1 MNLSRIRPLALAAA
15 AFTYTLCGFQVVLA
29 DDTEIYVPKDLPA
42 DQQVRPNILFVLDS
56 SGSMTATVPGSGRKN
71 RNQVMHEVVG
81 GLVDSLKSGAN
92 VNIGFMRYGGWTY
105 NRYNVGSSWWPKYEY
120 AWGSNNEHGGHVIYP
135 ITHLSSDAVAIQ
147 MKDIV
152 KGVNTSD
159 WTPLL
164 ETYYEA
170 FLYLTGQAPHFSGK
184 PDNHRNH
191 SASIKNGKFNSPINH
206 SCQKSHI
213 IYITD
218 GEPTMDV
225 DANKLVND
233 LVKNKSYT
241 KQCKV
246 GDDGA
251 CLSQLA
257 AYMAN
262 EDMALQGGRNKK
274 PFDDG
279 DGRKQT
285 ITSHFVGFAIDAPF
299 LQEAAIAG
307 GGQYLT
313 SDNASGLTDA
323 LQAIVVDITAENST
337 FVAPSVAVSAYN
349 NLGFRNELY
358 YALFRPAEGTNWP
371 GNVKKYKLKTED
383 NNGNAIDPIIV
394 DRVNNSAID
403 NETGF
408 FKDSASSFWNT
419 VVDGADIAKGGA
431 AEKLKDRNDRKIYT
445 WYGNDRVAGA
455 AVGADSLKAFVNN
468 DSLITNTMLDATS
481 SSRADIVKWINKNT
495 GRMGDIL
502 HNEPRLVAYETEED
516 LARAETANSK
526 EKLVMFVGSNEG
538 FIHAIDPSTGVELYS
553 FIPKELLHIP
563 SKYLANNKGYSNK
576 AYGMDGLMG
585 VWTEYGDTIDNSKKA
600 KKVNL
605 YAGMRRG
612 GSNYYALDVT
622 EKTNPKLKWVIKGA
636 YNNTKEITP
645 GFENLGLTFSA
656 PKLADINVSGK
667 KTKVL
672 IFTGGYDKKHDE
684 IGSNIPR
691 NDTLGNSLY
700 IVNADTGQLL
710 WRVSGDN
717 DSKADKKISA
727 MTNSMPASPT
737 LVDYNNDGLTD
748 IIYAADLRG
757 QIFRFDIKNDTNE
770 SLEAAITGVQ
780 LAKLGGENVS
790 SNRRFFNSPDVALI
804 RDRGQPEA
812 YFTVSLGSG
821 FRESPLNQQTDD
833 RFYMIRDK
841 FTSRA
846 RPSNTPILTEADLTD
861 VTATKQGTN
870 SAAIYAEIDKLEAK
884 IKQLNAKLREAQDDY
899 EQHKETIGYTAAYD
913 AYLELY
919 NKKNQL
925 QKEIDQ
931 LSNKPYG
938 LYDPARAEDG
948 TPYNAIF
955 LEEHVAEVQAQSQLQ
970 TILVEAQKA
979 LRKLQYDP
987 STNNLA
993 PDLAN
998 LYAGLLATQSA
1009 TKTQADRFVEQENF
1023 LLKGNLAPKWT
1034 HELVEATKDMYQV
1047 PIDENSG
1054 DFSDYNNLFIDY
1066 INNSRES
1073 YKASTEYTSRQILN
1087 QNQSSVVAL
1096 LKQLTTADYV
1106 EVPDLLDELN
1116 EMLTANAG
1124 VAPESGDID
1133 VLLAL
1138 DEAGKQ
1144 QVLTDKMTNYTST
1157 ANLLA
1162 QKRLEFTAVH
1172 TQMQAA
1178 LEHADNIALQKGNFK
1193 AKQDAIDAAY
1203 AAASDSQTG
1212 ISAIRTAIN
1221 TEYAKLEIIDGTV
1234 LSAQLE
1240 SLKTSAGFYLRLP
1253 RGEKVLSNSIS
1264 YRGTVLFN
1272 TFSPRGKT
1280 ISVCGSDVGTGK
1292 AYALSLRDSKG
1303 MFSETINGT
1312 EYPIRS
1318 IELKRSGIPPAPAIV
1333 FTEKKAIAITGTEI
1347 LDLDSGAPLTPTH
1360 WREK

>member
-42 DQQVRPNILFVLDS
+42 DQQVRPNILFVLDT
-56 SGSMTATVPGSGRKN
+56 SGSMTTQVTNRPKKN
-71 RNQVMHEVVG
+71 RNDVLHDVVH
-81 GLVDSLKSGAN
+81 GLIDDLKDKN
-92 VNIGFMRYGGWTY
+92 VNIGFMRYHG
-105 NRYNVGSSWWPKYEY
+105 N
-120 AWGSNNEHGGHVIYP
+120 HGGAV
-135 ITHLSSDAVAIQ
+135 TQAVQHLTPNNSKA
-147 MKDIV
+147 MKDLI
-152 KGVNTSD
+152 SD
-159 WTPLL
+159 KIIASGNTPLL

-170 FLYLTGQAPHFSGK
+170 YRYIAGLK
-184 PDNHRNH
+184 PDWGISQ
-191 SASIKNGKFNSPINH
+191 SANREGTDLNALQGNQNLKSYKNWVYKSPIEH
-206 SCQKSHI
+206 SCQKTHI
-213 IYITD
+213 VYITD
-218 GEPTMDV
+218 GAPTQDV
-225 DANKLVND
+225 GSNADVKKLINGARD
-233 LVKNKSYT
+233 PQGNLTNT
-241 KQCKV
+241 KYAASTCGGGQ
-246 GDDGA
+246 GE
-251 CLSQLA
+251 CLPHLA
-257 AYMAN
+257 EYMAN
-262 EDMALQGGRNKK
+262 QDMGAEAGGGKS
-274 PFDDG
+274 FDDPSN
-279 DGRKQT
+279 RKQT
-285 ITSHFVGFAIDAPF
+285 VTSHFIGFALNLP
-299 LQEAAIAG
+299 LLKNAAEAG
-307 GGQYLT
+307 GGHYFT
-313 SDNASGLTDA
+313 SDNASQLTEA
-323 LQAIVVDITAENST
+323 LQSIIVDITAENST

-403 NETGF
+403 DETGF

-431 AEKLKDRNDRKIYT
+431 AEKLKGRNDRKIYT
-445 WYGNDRVAGA
+445 WYGSDRVAGA

-468 DSLITNTMLDATS
+468 GSLITNTMLDATS
-481 SSRADIVKWINKNT
+481 SSRTDIVKWITENT

-516 LARAETANSK
+516 LARAKTASSK

-585 VWTEYGDTIDNSKKA
+585 VWTEYGDTVDNSKKA

-636 YNNTKEITP
+636 YNDTKEITP

-667 KTKVL
+667 NTKVL

-717 DSKADKKISA
+717 DSKADRIMSA
-727 MTNSMPASPT
+727 MTNSIPASPT

-757 QIFRFDIKNDTNE
+757 QIFRFDIKNDTTA
-770 SLEAAITGVQ
+770 SLKEAITGVQ

-804 RDRGQPEA
+804 RDRGQEA

-841 FTSRA
+841 FTSGA
-846 RPSNTPILTEADLTD
+846 RPSNTPPLTEADLTD
-861 VTATKQGTN
+861 VTATKKGTD

-884 IKQLNAKLREAQDDY
+884 IKQLNANLRVAQDDY
-899 EQHKETIGYTAAYD
+899 EQHKKTIGYTAAYD

-931 LSNKPYG
+931 LINKPYG

-955 LEEHVAEVQAQSQLQ
+955 LEDHVAEVQAQSQLQ

-987 STNNLA
+987 NTNNMA
-993 PDLAN
+993 PDLAD

-1034 HELVEATKDMYQV
+1034 PELIEATKNMYQV
-1047 PIDENSG
+1047 PFDENSG
-1054 DFSDYNNLFIDY
+1054 DFTDNNDLFIEY

-1073 YKASTEYTSRQILN
+1073 YKTSPVYTSRQILN
-1087 QNQSSVVAL
+1087 QNQSSIVAL

-1106 EVPDLLDELN
+1106 EVPNLLDELN

-1124 VAPESGDID
+1124 VAHESGDID

>member
-1 MNLSRIRPLALAAA
+1 MNLSRMRPLALAAA
-15 AFTYTLCGFQVVLA
+15 AFVYTLCGIQVAIA

-56 SGSMTATVPGSGRKN
+56 SGSMTATVPGSGSKN

-92 VNIGFMRYGGWTY
+92 VNIGFMRYGGWTKNLY
-105 NRYNVGSSWWPKYEY
+105 VVWTGWTYYYYSD
-120 AWGSNNEHGGHVIYP
+120 WGSNNEHGGHVIYP
-135 ITHLSSDAVAIQ
+135 ITHLSSEAVAIQ
-147 MKDIV
+147 MKNIV
-152 KGVNTSD
+152 NSVDTSD

-170 FLYLTGQAPHFSGK
+170 FLYLTGQAPHFSGI
-184 PDNHRNH
+184 PTNHRND
-191 SASIKNGKFNSPINH
+191 SASIENGKFISPINH
-206 SCQKSHI
+206 SCQKTHI

-218 GEPTMDV
+218 GEPTRDV
-225 DANKLVND
+225 DANKIIND
-233 LVKNKSYT
+233 LVRNKSYT
-241 KQCKV
+241 KQCEE

-285 ITSHFVGFAIDAPF
+285 ITSHFVGFAIDKPF
-299 LQEAAIAG
+299 LQEAATAG

-323 LQAIVVDITAENST
+323 LQAIVVDIAAENST

-383 NNGNAIDPIIV
+383 NNGDAIDPIIV

-419 VVDGADIAKGGA
+419 VIDGADIAKGGA
-431 AEKLKDRNDRKIYT
+431 AEKLKGRNDRKIYT
-445 WYGNDRVAGA
+445 WYGSDRVAGA
-455 AVGADSLKAFVNN
+455 AVGADSLKAFVDNS
-468 DSLITNTMLDATS
+468 SLINNTMLDATS
-481 SSRADIVKWINKNT
+481 SSRTDIVKWVTENT

-516 LARAETANSK
+516 LARAKTTNSK

-563 SKYLANNKGYSNK
+563 SKYLANSKGYSNK

-585 VWTEYGDTIDNSKKA
+585 VWTEYGDTVDNSKKA

-622 EKTNPKLKWVIKGA
+622 EKANPKLKWVVKGA
-636 YNNTKEITP
+636 YNDTKEITP

-710 WRVSGDN
+710 WRVSGNN
-717 DSKADKKISA
+717 DLKADVKIAA

-748 IIYAADLRG
+748 IVYVADLRG
-757 QIFRFDIKNDTNE
+757 QIFRFDIKNNTNE
-770 SLEAAITGVQ
+770 NLKDAITGVQ
-780 LAKLGGENVS
+780 LAKLGGEDVA

-804 RDRGQPEA
+804 RDRGQEA

-833 RFYMIRDK
+833 RFYMVRDK
-841 FTSRA
+841 FTSGA
-846 RPSNTPILTEADLTD
+846 RPNNTPPLSEADLTD
-861 VTATKQGTN
+861 VTATKKETD
-870 SAAIYAEIDKLEAK
+870 SAAIYTEIDKLEAK
-884 IKQLNAKLREAQDDY
+884 IKQLNAKLKEVQDDY
-899 EQHKETIGYTAAYD
+899 EQHKKNIGYTAAYD

-938 LYDPARAEDG
+938 LYDPTRAEDG

-955 LEEHVAEVQAQSQLQ
+955 LEDHVTEVQAQSQLQ

-987 STNNLA
+987 NTNDLA
-993 PDLAN
+993 PYLAD

-1009 TKTQADRFVEQENF
+1009 TKTQSDRFVEQENF

-1034 HELVEATKDMYQV
+1034 PELIEATKNMYQV
-1047 PIDENSG
+1047 PFDESSG
-1054 DFSDYNNLFIDY
+1054 DFTDNNNLFIDY
-1066 INNSRES
+1066 IKNTREN
-1073 YKASTEYTSRQILN
+1073 YKTSPEYTGRQILN
-1087 QNQSSVVAL
+1087 QKQSSVVAL
-1096 LKQLTTADYV
+1096 LKQLTTASYV
-1106 EVPDLLDELN
+1106 EVPDLLDELKG
-1116 EMLTANAG
+1116 MLTDDAG
-1124 VAPESGDID
+1124 VEPESGDID

-1178 LEHADNIALQKGNFK
+1178 LEHADNVELQKGNFK

-1203 AAASDSQTG
+1203 AAASNSQTG